1 MLRLQHQSS
10 PEPIQWAQTPPGS
23 YGPLPPPSPSTSLR
37 SSWQT
42 VEPPS
47 LSPPSIPFPL
57 RQFASSPPYQA
68 ASSPPHPLASLPPYL
83 RVPSLS
89 HPAAPEPPLR
99 AWSSPSSSSWL
110 ARHHLAGDASP
121 DLRHLPIA
129 SPLPAGTALPAAG
142 QSYQPTPRSSSSR
155 VRVG

>member
-57 RQFASSPPYQA
+57 RQIASSPPYQA

-99 AWSSPSSSSWL
+99 GASWASAVPAPYSPPALPGAPPSTSSSGS
-110 ARHHLAGDASP
+110 H
-121 DLRHLPIA
+121 
-129 SPLPAGTALPAAG
+129 
-142 QSYQPTPRSSSSR
+142 
-155 VRVG
+155 

>member
-1 MLRLQHQSS
+1 MMAVALPALLSLSSSSLRWAPLVPSRAAVAPALLVAGMLRLQHQSS
-10 PEPIQWAQTPPGS
+10 PEPIQWPRTPPGS
-23 YGPLPPPSPSTSLR
+23 YGPLPSPSTSLR

-47 LSPPSIPFPL
+47 LSPPYIPFPL
-57 RQFASSPPYQA
+57 RQI

-99 AWSSPSSSSWL
+99 GASWASAVPAPYSPPALPGAPPSTSSSGS
-110 ARHHLAGDASP
+110 H
-121 DLRHLPIA
+121 
-129 SPLPAGTALPAAG
+129 
-142 QSYQPTPRSSSSR
+142 
-155 VRVG
+155 